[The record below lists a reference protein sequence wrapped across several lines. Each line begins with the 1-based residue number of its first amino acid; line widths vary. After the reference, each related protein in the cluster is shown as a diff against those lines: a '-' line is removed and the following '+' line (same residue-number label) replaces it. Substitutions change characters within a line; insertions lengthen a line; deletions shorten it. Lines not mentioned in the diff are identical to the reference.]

1 MEQLPQDAIEVGR
14 ITEAY
19 GVKGGIKLKP
29 FSNSAD
35 GLLYVKTWFL
45 KNIIGTIQ
53 IVTVEQSKWHSDAI
67 TAQLKGID
75 DRDQA
80 QALRGSAVWISRALL
95 PKTQLNEYYW
105 SDLIGCQVLAIDGQ
119 VLGKVTSLLETG
131 VHSVLQI
138 DCGTSFEAA
147 LIPFVNQFIS
157 TVDLTAKTIQTQ
169 WEYNWLDAIE
179 EKPVYIKPK
188 KIRNIK
194 YKNLTH

>member
-45 KNIIGTIQ
+45 KNVIGTIQ

-67 TAQLKGID
+67 TAQLKGVD

-80 QALRGSAVWISRALL
+80 QALRGNAVWISRALL

-105 SDLIGCQVLAIDGQ
+105 SDLIGCQVLAIDGR

-147 LIPFVNQFIS
+147 LIPFVNQFIG

-169 WEYNWLDAIE
+169 WEYDWLDAIE

-188 KIRNIK
+188 KDS
-194 YKNLTH
+194 

>member
-14 ITEAY
+14 IIEAY

-45 KNIIGTIQ
+45 KNITGTIE
-53 IVTVEQSKWHSDAI
+53 IVNVEQSKWHSDAI
-67 TAQLKGID
+67 TAQLKGVD
-75 DRDQA
+75 NRDQA

-95 PKTQLNEYYW
+95 PKTQLDEYYW
-105 SDLIGCQVLAIDGQ
+105 SDLIGCQVLAIDGR

-138 DCGTSFEAA
+138 DCGTTFEPA
-147 LIPFVNQFIS
+147 LIPFVNQFIG
-157 TVDLTAKTIQTQ
+157 TVALATKTIHTQ
-169 WEYNWLDAIE
+169 WEYDWLDAIE
-179 EKPVYIKPK
+179 EKPIYIKLEK
-188 KIRNIK
+188 KS
-194 YKNLTH
+194 